1 MIKIIKAVN
10 FAVMVMM
17 PAAAHAQ
24 MRAFVVT
31 SCDSLPAIY
40 SPGTQGIPLAL
51 AAAGEG
57 GGGAI
62 SAPLGGTTPLAQ
74 AVAVT
79 IVPNVKTLTDRSGA
93 VTTGGTSQTLVAS
106 ASTRMTI
113 FIENPCTGASQFG
126 GTTPPAAESLFIN
139 FTAAASATA
148 GGSIELSPCGVYSTG
163 TGPVSTEAITVTAT
177 TTGHRWTA
185 KIEFSGA
192 GPWKDKF
199 ATITIIGIPV
209 SGFCWS

>member
-1 MIKIIKAVN
+1 MTRLVVKVLL
-10 FAVMVMM
+10 FAMLALA

-40 SPGTQGIPLAL
+40 NPGSQGIPVIDETG
-51 AAAGEG
+51 AACTGGGGGG

-62 SAPLGGTTPLAQ
+62 SQPLGGATPLAQ

-106 ASTRMTI
+106 VSARMTI
-113 FIENPCTGASQFG
+113 FIENPCTAASQNI
-126 GTTPPAAESLFIN
+126 TTAESLFIN
-139 FTAAASATA
+139 FTAAASTTA
-148 GGSIELSPCGVYSTG
+148 GGSIELAPCGVYSTG

-177 TTGHRWTA
+177 TAGHRWTA
-185 KIEFSGA
+185 KIE
-192 GPWKDKF
+192 
-199 ATITIIGIPV
+199 
-209 SGFCWS
+209 